1 MPVKKHLHKAI
12 VAAAFGVSLLG
23 GAVVFADH
31 RDDLTNRDVTET
43 ERSHFRSSGLSGGFY
58 ENTYKADDWFYD
70 FYEVPGDRTDPRF
83 TDQARLRRPGAA
95 DWTERDRWADAAH
108 PADSRREFQ
117 RRSAVETAYSRYYD
131 EPWFYEPR
139 DPAYGMPMASTRD
152 DWSQPAAHDEEYATG
167 TIQAIKQVRNRQSGG
182 QDTVALLK
190 LNDGSRAITDLG
202 PTQRTLDFALTQGDT
217 IQVGGQREEIGP
229 YSVLMAHDIK
239 SGVNRVRL
247 NRETQWR
254 EADYT
259 QVSGRVERFRDIGVR
274 PNGSLHRTAAIR
286 TNDDRIAIVD
296 IGPSSADN
304 VPANAAPGDRMTAS
318 GQVVQVGNYPVLL
331 ADRLSINNGIPVR
344 VVRKDSEYVEP
355 TQRPFEASHEE
366 SAADPTCVGGGC
378 EGGTVNRS
386 TPRDPLSNATDGDI
400 GSERR

>member
-139 DPAYGMPMASTRD
+139 DPAYGAPKTPLPRLM
-152 DWSQPAAHDEEYATG
+152 
-167 TIQAIKQVRNRQSGG
+167 
-182 QDTVALLK
+182 TV
-190 LNDGSRAITDLG
+190 
-202 PTQRTLDFALTQGDT
+202 
-217 IQVGGQREEIGP
+217 
-229 YSVLMAHDIK
+229 
-239 SGVNRVRL
+239 
-247 NRETQWR
+247 
-254 EADYT
+254 
-259 QVSGRVERFRDIGVR
+259 
-274 PNGSLHRTAAIR
+274 
-286 TNDDRIAIVD
+286 RIA
-296 IGPSSADN
+296 GTPTRTSSA
-304 VPANAAPGDRMTAS
+304 
-318 GQVVQVGNYPVLL
+318 
-331 ADRLSINNGIPVR
+331 
-344 VVRKDSEYVEP
+344 
-355 TQRPFEASHEE
+355 RP
-366 SAADPTCVGGGC
+366 PLM
-378 EGGTVNRS
+378 S
-386 TPRDPLSNATDGDI
+386 TWRWLWS
-400 GSERR
+400 SVMR